1 MLSSRIK
8 KQFRQSMK
16 SLSALGS
23 SSSTGIRSSL
33 MSPLT
38 SVFLLNFVLGFA
50 IVQFIYWG
58 SKGFNMPII
67 LFILVGFISAFFS
80 KNMLIILLIAL
91 AFANLFHFGTMA
103 SDTYGGPRINNWFG
117 RREGMSTNED
127 DESGNDSKE
136 TEDESDDGKSKPL
149 EGKKGKKGEMGP
161 AASAT
166 STKGAAGSK
175 KTTGPTAAAAAKKG
189 PASASSGGKKS
200 SSLLD
205 SIDIDDP
212 EKFMRDMEEMQPA
225 MERAEK
231 FMQIAQPFMSAAE
244 PFLSTVQSF
253 RGSSPAPASSK

>member
-16 SLSALGS
+16 SLSLGS
-23 SSSTGIRSSL
+23 GSSI

-67 LFILVGFISAFFS
+67 LVVLVGFISAFFT

-91 AFANLFHFGTMA
+91 AFANLFHFGTMS
-103 SDTYGGPRINNWFG
+103 SDPYGGPRINGWFG
-117 RREGMSTNED
+117 RREGMSANED
-127 DESGNDSKE
+127 DESSGNDDSKE
-136 TEDESDDGKSKPL
+136 NDEEVNESNDEKSKSL
-149 EGKKGKKGEMGP
+149 KGKKGQTGPASASTTSTKGGAGSKKLTGP
-161 AASAT
+161 AASV
-166 STKGAAGSK
+166 
-175 KTTGPTAAAAAKKG
+175 KKG
-189 PASASSGGKKS
+189 PAPASASSGEKKS
-200 SSLLD
+200 SSLFD